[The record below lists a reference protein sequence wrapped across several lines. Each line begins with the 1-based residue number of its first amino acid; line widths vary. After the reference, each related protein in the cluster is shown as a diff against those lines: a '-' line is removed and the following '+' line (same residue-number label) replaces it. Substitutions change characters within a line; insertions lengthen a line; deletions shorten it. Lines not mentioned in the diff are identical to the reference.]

1 MKDSMSIVGSDAN
14 EAATDRVMKG
24 LSGHIQIGKEYYFFT
39 VTYHYIGRVAS
50 IDNEIIKIEDAIIVS
65 NAGSEDD
72 AVSKILN
79 RKSKPEN
86 SEKPGVQI
94 LIFKQ
99 SLTAVIPMAK

>member
-1 MKDSMSIVGSDAN
+1 MKESLD
-14 EAATDRVMKG
+14 AATDRVMNG
-24 LSGHIQIGKEYYFFT
+24 LAGKIQIGKSYYFFT
-39 VTYHYIGRVAS
+39 VTYHYIGRVSS
-50 IDNEIIKIEDAIIVS
+50 IDDNIIEINDAIIVS

-79 RKSKPEN
+79 GKSKPEN
-86 SEKPGVQI
+86 SEKPGVPI

>member
-1 MKDSMSIVGSDAN
+1 MSKFDVGSEAN
-14 EAATDRVMKG
+14 EAATNRVMKG
-24 LSGHIQIGKEYYFFT
+24 LSGHIQMGKSYYFFT
-39 VTYHYIGRVAS
+39 VTYHYIGRVA
-50 IDNEIIKIEDAIIVS
+50 DVDDDIIKIEDAIIVS

-79 RKSKPEN
+79 GKSKPEN
-86 SEKPGVQI
+86 SEKPGVPI